1 MSDPVLIRRRH
12 PDRTA
17 AGPARAAAGLAAL
30 LCALAVAGGCAS
42 GPMTTDGGPAATA
55 TLSPTAGNTAA
66 GTVRFA
72 QHGARTQVEARLTGL
87 APNSEHGL
95 HVHEKGECGPDG
107 TAAGGHFNP
116 RGQPHAFYGKAE
128 RHAGDMPNVR
138 ADANGV
144 ATLSWESELLTVA
157 DGPASVI
164 GRSVVL
170 HRDADDYASQPAGNS
185 GPRLACGVVSRG

>member
-1 MSDPVLIRRRH
+1 MPDPLVIRLRH
-12 PDRTA
+12 
-17 AGPARAAAGLAAL
+17 PARAAGAL
-30 LCALAVAGGCAS
+30 VALCAAAAGACGCAS
-42 GPMTTDGGPAATA
+42 GPMAMGGGPVATA

-72 QHGARTQVEARLTGL
+72 QHGARTQIEARLTGL
-87 APNSEHGL
+87 APNSEHGF
-95 HVHEKGECGPDG
+95 HVHEKGECGADG
-107 TAAGGHFNP
+107 TAAGGHLNP
-116 RGQPHAFYGKAE
+116 KGQPHAFYGKSD

-138 ADANGV
+138 ADADGV
-144 ATLSWESELLTVA
+144 ATLSWESELFTVA
-157 DGPASVI
+157 DGPASVA